1 MGGEE
6 EVVGHWGEELGIGAE
21 GRRVLEEDGEK
32 GLGSGGWRKRRG
44 GILGGKRGRKRR
56 EEERSLG
63 DTREFLKGEGG
74 LGGSGERG

>member
-44 GILGGKRGRKRR
+44 GILGGKWGRKRR
-56 EEERSLG
+56 EEV
-63 DTREFLKGEGG
+63 
-74 LGGSGERG
+74 LGGYKRIS

>member
-1 MGGEE
+1 MGAEE
-6 EVVGHWGEELGIGAE
+6 EEEVGHWGEELGIGAE

-56 EEERSLG
+56 EEV
-63 DTREFLKGEGG
+63 
-74 LGGSGERG
+74 LGGYKRIS